1 MASQIEN
8 LEDQL
13 TDFEKAHAAF
23 LVKRRVPKSTENK
36 STTLVIARKYPCIT
50 RFLLPSPLKWGL
62 VLVGVSFIAK
72 EVLSYATRKASS
84 DEVKEEWQTK
94 LSQLDYLNE
103 QFQQALNQER
113 EAQLQ
118 VEQLEQAVAEQAQV
132 HQLGK
137 MQQIDTLMNQRELI
151 TRYLLLVQ
159 TNEELMSQLKENQQK
174 RQVFEEQIFP
184 LMTHLPLQGKSLSE
198 KLHF

>member
-1 MASQIEN
+1 M
-8 LEDQL
+8 
-13 TDFEKAHAAF
+13 
-23 LVKRRVPKSTENK
+23 
-36 STTLVIARKYPCIT
+36 
-50 RFLLPSPLKWGL
+50 
-62 VLVGVSFIAK
+62 GVSLIAK

-84 DEVKEEWQTK
+84 DEVKEEWKTK

-118 VEQLEQAVAEQAQV
+118 VEQLEQSVAEQAQL

-137 MQQIDTLMNQRELI
+137 MNQIDTLMNQRELI

-159 TNEELMSQLKENQQK
+159 TNEELMSQLKENQQNAK
-174 RQVFEEQIFP
+174 D
-184 LMTHLPLQGKSLSE
+184 LKNKSF
-198 KLHF
+198 H

>member
-1 MASQIEN
+1 MYYSVSFAKP
-8 LEDQL
+8 
-13 TDFEKAHAAF
+13 FKMG
-23 LVKRRVPKSTENK
+23 P
-36 STTLVIARKYPCIT
+36 
-50 RFLLPSPLKWGL
+50 

-72 EVLSYATRKASS
+72 EVLSYATRKEASS

-159 TNEELMSQLKENQQK
+159 TNEELMSQLKENQQNAK
-174 RQVFEEQIFP
+174 Y
-184 LMTHLPLQGKSLSE
+184 LKNKSS
-198 KLHF
+198 H

>member
-1 MASQIEN
+1 M
-8 LEDQL
+8 
-13 TDFEKAHAAF
+13 
-23 LVKRRVPKSTENK
+23 
-36 STTLVIARKYPCIT
+36 
-50 RFLLPSPLKWGL
+50 
-62 VLVGVSFIAK
+62 
-72 EVLSYATRKASS
+72 
-84 DEVKEEWQTK
+84 KEEWKTK

-118 VEQLEQAVAEQAQV
+118 VEQLEQSVAEQAQL

-137 MQQIDTLMNQRELI
+137 KMNQIDTLMNQRELI

-174 RQVFEEQIFP
+174 NAKD
-184 LMTHLPLQGKSLSE
+184 LKNKSF
-198 KLHF
+198 H

>member
-1 MASQIEN
+1 M
-8 LEDQL
+8 
-13 TDFEKAHAAF
+13 
-23 LVKRRVPKSTENK
+23 KRRVPKSAENK

-62 VLVGVSFIAK
+62 VLVGVSLIAK
-72 EVLSYATRKASS
+72 EVLSYATRKEASS
-84 DEVKEEWQTK
+84 DEVKEEWKTK

-118 VEQLEQAVAEQAQV
+118 VEQLEQSVAEQAQL

-137 MQQIDTLMNQRELI
+137 MNQIDTLMNQRELI

-159 TNEELMSQLKENQQK
+159 TNEELMSQLKENQQNAK
-174 RQVFEEQIFP
+174 D
-184 LMTHLPLQGKSLSE
+184 LKNKSF
-198 KLHF
+198 H

>member
-1 MASQIEN
+1 EATRAQKAQKTSQPLWLLLGSI
-8 LEDQL
+8 LAL
-13 TDFEKAHAAF
+13 LGFF
-23 LVKRRVPKSTENK
+23 
-36 STTLVIARKYPCIT
+36 
-50 RFLLPSPLKWGL
+50 LPSPLKWGL
-62 VLVGVSFIAK
+62 VLVGVSLIAK
-72 EVLSYATRKASS
+72 EVIGYATRKEASS

-118 VEQLEQAVAEQAQV
+118 VEQLEQAVAEQAQL

-137 MQQIDTLMNQRELI
+137 MNQIDTLMNQRELI

-159 TNEELMSQLKENQQK
+159 TNEEL
-174 RQVFEEQIFP
+174 
-184 LMTHLPLQGKSLSE
+184 
-198 KLHF
+198 